1 MKRKGNLYD
10 NMCDINNIML
20 VYDEVCRNTKNKKR
34 VATYR
39 EYRCGNIAKIRDVLI
54 NRRYVVGPYNVFT
67 IYEPKERRI
76 VSQKMFDKVINHMVA
91 RYILMPALFPS
102 LVPENVA
109 SRKNLGTKA
118 GLNLAMKFENKCKA
132 KYNKYFV
139 LKCDISKFFAS
150 IDLEILKKKIYRRIK
165 DKDALEI
172 IESILDSYDG
182 GGICIGSNSS
192 QILAIYYLNDLDHY
206 IKEELKIKYYVRFQ
220 DDFLLFHRDKIYLK
234 ECFKKIEIF
243 LQKEGLTLNKN
254 SRIYSDKDNFIFLG
268 RSKYGKYHN
277 YRKINKNIKSKKS
290 QYINGNI
297 SISSYVSS
305 MVCYNSLND

>member
-1 MKRKGNLYD
+1 MKRKNNLYSEI
-10 NMCDINNIML
+10 CKFENIMKSFN
-20 VYDEVCRNTKNKKR
+20 EVCKNTKNKRR
-34 VATYR
+34 VSNFKSFKCVYVTQIYNMLNNKTYKVGK
-39 EYRCGNIAKIRDVLI
+39 YNIFK
-54 NRRYVVGPYNVFT
+54 
-67 IYEPKERRI
+67 IYEPKERII
-76 VSQKMFDKVINHMVA
+76 VSLNMYDKVINNLVSK
-91 RYILMPALFPS
+91 YILEPS
-102 LVPENVA
+102 ILPCLIDTNVA
-109 SRKNLGTKA
+109 SRRNMGTKL
-118 GLNLAMKFENKCKA
+118 GLKLRARYDRILKND
-132 KYNKYFV
+132 YYI

-220 DDFLLFHRDKIYLK
+220 DDFLLFHKDKIYLK

-243 LQKEGLTLNKN
+243 LQKEGLTLNKK

-305 MVCYNSLND
+305 MLCYNSLND

>member
-1 MKRKGNLYD
+1 MVDVALICYILKYYLKSTIL
-10 NMCDINNIML
+10 
-20 VYDEVCRNTKNKKR
+20 TKNHQNYTPSLR
-34 VATYR
+34 
-39 EYRCGNIAKIRDVLI
+39 
-54 NRRYVVGPYNVFT
+54 
-67 IYEPKERRI
+67 
-76 VSQKMFDKVINHMVA
+76 A
-91 RYILMPALFPS
+91 RYDRIL
-102 LVPENVA
+102 
-109 SRKNLGTKA
+109 KND
-118 GLNLAMKFENKCKA
+118 
-132 KYNKYFV
+132 YYI

-206 IKEELKIKYYVRFQ
+206 IKEELKIKYYVCFQ

-243 LQKEGLTLNKN
+243 LQKEGLTLNKK

-277 YRKINKNIKSKKS
+277 YRKINKNIKLKKS